1 MDNSRD
7 SKFILMIIAC
17 ICFTVFAC
25 CICWCS
31 LKKGQ
36 SNGASKSQMIFGKGV
51 GSFCSSNAMCSSNK
65 CSSSICVL

>member
-1 MDNSRD
+1 MDNSD
-7 SKFILMIIAC
+7 NSKLILMAIFC
-17 ICFTVFAC
+17 ICFTVFAY

-51 GSFCSSNAMCSSNK
+51 GNFCSSNAMCSSNK